1 MSVNRFTNQVQGL
14 FGIHTTANGAA
25 TGQEESWSIAFVCT
39 GNICR
44 SPYAELTLGALVR
57 ESPLAGCVAAFSAGV
72 HAVIGHDMDTC
83 SAAIYAKNFG
93 TDPPPHPA
101 RQLTEELVTQSDLL
115 LVMEAEQRRTVLGR
129 YPQAFP
135 RTFLLTEY
143 VIICRTLVNSGS
155 VSQGRS
161 GSTPAT
167 RLRALTADAAR
178 HRSLGAGAADIADP
192 YHRSKEFHEKVAGQ
206 IRRQLDELMSILVV
220 AAGLAG

>member
-1 MSVNRFTNQVQGL
+1 MPGRFADQARDLFEVACTPPLERIPTSGL
-14 FGIHTTANGAA
+14 W
-25 TGQEESWSIAFVCT
+25 QIAFICT

-115 LVMEAEQRRTVLGR
+115 LVMEAEQRRTLLGR

-155 VSQGRS
+155 VSQARS